1 MKYYYFFSFLLL
13 FIHQFAIGQENS
25 SHRNTESEILIVD
38 PIEKSAKF
46 VNEKE
51 SVNEYLKSKLN
62 FSTEGRIVRI
72 KFEVNK
78 SGKVENVK
86 ILKGLNKKKNL
97 QIVTEVLKMP
107 NWIPSTQNG
116 QPIRSEIILQLQFK

>member
-13 FIHQFAIGQENS
+13 FSYQFAKGQENCTQK
-25 SHRNTESEILIVD
+25 NTETEILIID

-62 FSTEGRIVRI
+62 FSTESKMVIIR
-72 KFEVNK
+72 FEVNK
-78 SGKVENVK
+78 SGKIENVK
-86 ILKGLNKKKNL
+86 ILEGLSKKKNL

-116 QPIRSEIILQLQFK
+116 KPIKSEIILHLQF

>member
-1 MKYYYFFSFLLL
+1 M
-13 FIHQFAIGQENS
+13 
-25 SHRNTESEILIVD
+25 
-38 PIEKSAKF
+38 
-46 VNEKE
+46 
-51 SVNEYLKSKLN
+51 KSKLN
-62 FSTEGRIVRI
+62 FSTEDRIVII